1 VVQLLIVQPT
11 NVSVQTVLT
20 SKTDI
25 VNLLVAQV
33 DKPGME
39 TLVFVTKGLTGMEA
53 FAYFA

>member
-1 VVQLLIVQPT
+1 MVQLLIVQPT